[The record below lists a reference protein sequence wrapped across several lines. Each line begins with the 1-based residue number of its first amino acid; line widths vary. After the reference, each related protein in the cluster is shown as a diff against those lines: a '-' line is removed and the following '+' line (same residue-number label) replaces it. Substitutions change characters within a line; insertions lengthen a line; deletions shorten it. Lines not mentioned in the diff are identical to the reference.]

1 MVSRRKLFSILVL
14 LLSIM
19 LMLSACEMPIPGSGE
34 PTATPDPNIGGGAD
48 GPPQTEPGGEQT
60 QPVEGGESTQPVEG
74 GEQAQP
80 TEGSEPTQPVEGGE
94 QTQPT
99 EGSEP
104 TQPVEGGEQTP
115 PTEGGE
121 QTQPVEGG
129 GQTTAPPPATGGEPT
144 SGGGTVGTP
153 PAQEVIHIVQPGE
166 NLFRIGLQY
175 GYSWTVLAR
184 YNGIPNP
191 NFIVVG
197 QAIRIPA
204 AGSTGGSS
212 GQPTD
217 GNYTYYV
224 VQPGDNLFRIGLK
237 YGMSWVYIAEA
248 NGIVNPHYIV
258 TGQVLKIPVS
268 S

>member
-1 MVSRRKLFSILVL
+1 MVSRRKFFSILVL

-34 PTATPDPNIGGGAD
+34 PTATPDPNIGGGTD

-60 QPVEGGESTQPVEG
+60 QPVEGGEQTG
-74 GEQAQP
+74 GEQTQP
-80 TEGSEPTQPVEGGE
+80 SEGGEPTQPVEGGE
-94 QTQPT
+94 QTQPA
-99 EGSEP
+99 EGGEP
-104 TQPVEGGEQTP
+104 TQPVEGGEQTQ

-144 SGGGTVGTP
+144 SGGGTAGTP
-153 PAQEVIHIVQPGE
+153 PAQEVVHIVQPGE

-204 AGSTGGSS
+204 AGSTGGSG

-237 YGMSWVYIAEA
+237 FGMSWVYIAEA